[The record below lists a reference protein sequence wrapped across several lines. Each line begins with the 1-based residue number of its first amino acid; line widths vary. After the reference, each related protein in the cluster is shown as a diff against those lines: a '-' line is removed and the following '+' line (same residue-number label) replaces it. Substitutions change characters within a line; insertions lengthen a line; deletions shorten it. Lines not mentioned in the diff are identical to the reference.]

1 MNQRVNSKSV
11 PREIENGSFFIVAE
25 KILSNLPERA
35 KTILKKR
42 FGLIDDFSV
51 QTLEKI
57 GSDYNI
63 TRERVRQIISDA
75 KKIISKK
82 CEEADFQ
89 RVESQLFFAVEKKY
103 GIIKEENIL
112 TEFNLCGLRNEENAV
127 RFLVYHSTKI
137 KVVSEKNKIE
147 KAWMNSQDVLGKV
160 RKVSGEAEALF
171 LKNKNLL
178 SDDEISHELA
188 LLIGELSKKEI
199 LSYLSVLFNIKK
211 NKFGKWGM
219 RHWPEVSPKGSREKI
234 YLILK
239 EEKKPLHFT
248 QIAMLIEKY
257 KLGTKKVHPQTIHNE
272 LIKDV
277 RFVLIGRGIYALSE
291 WGYSGGAVKDVLR
304 TILEKSE
311 KPLDREDIIK
321 KVFEVRKVKR
331 TTIMINLS
339 GKDFEKVGNGY
350 RLKNNT

>member
-1 MNQRVNSKSV
+1 MNQRVNSKNK
-11 PREIENGSFFIVAE
+11 PKEAEKGSFFIVAE
-25 KILSNLPERA
+25 KMLSSLPERA
-35 KTILKKR
+35 QIILKKR

-75 KKIISKK
+75 KKSISKK
-82 CEEADFQ
+82 CEEIDFQ
-89 RVESQLFFAVEKKY
+89 RAESQLFFAVEKKY

-112 TEFNLCGLRNEENAV
+112 TEFNLRGLRSEENAV
-127 RFLVYHSTKI
+127 RFLVEHSTKI
-137 KVVSEKNKIE
+137 EVVSEKNKIE
-147 KAWMNSQDVLGKV
+147 KAWMNSQNVLEKV
-160 RKVSGEAEALF
+160 LKVAREAESLF
-171 LKNKNLL
+171 EKNKKLL
-178 SDDEISHELA
+178 GDDEISQELA
-188 LLIGELSKKEI
+188 LLIKEFSKKEI
-199 LSYLSVLFNIKK
+199 LSYLNVLFSVKK

-248 QIAMLIEKY
+248 QIAMLIEKH
-257 KLGTKKVHPQTIHNE
+257 KLGNKKVHPQTIHNE
-272 LIKDV
+272 LIKDE

-311 KPLDREDIIK
+311 KPMNREDIIK

-331 TTIMINLS
+331 TTIMINLNS
-339 GKDFEKVGNGY
+339 KDFEKVGDGY
-350 RLKNNT
+350 RLRR